1 MTSKR
6 QIEANRRNALKST
19 GPRTELGKR
28 LSSKN
33 ALRHGLRAK
42 GPVTPW
48 EALETFDEFR
58 VQLQAEL
65 HPSGLDQLALFEQIL
80 ACAWKSRRAR
90 WIEHGVVTDL
100 LSPNS
105 KRCARARF
113 DIACASV
120 VELDHLARYENE
132 LRVALRKGML
142 KLREMQQ
149 ADRQSKIPERSQ
161 ILTQVQAPTRG
172 MAK

>member
-1 MTSKR
+1 
-6 QIEANRRNALKST
+6 
-19 GPRTELGKR
+19 
-28 LSSKN
+28 
-33 ALRHGLRAK
+33 
-42 GPVTPW
+42 
-48 EALETFDEFR
+48 DEFR

-65 HPSGLDQLALFEQIL
+65 HPNGSDQLALFEQIL
-80 ACAWKSRRAR
+80 ECAWKSRRAR

-100 LSPNS
+100 LSPDS

-142 KLREMQQ
+142 KLRELH
-149 ADRQSKIPERSQ
+149 ASEHEAKIPEQSQ
-161 ILTQVQAPTRG
+161 FLTQVQASPGG
-172 MAK
+172 MAE